1 MNENELLRI
10 RLRKRLE
17 EEERK
22 SRYEAYRTMNEE
34 TMAEFKLS
42 SDVTLYSVE
51 DVMEMTGW
59 SQRTVL
65 RLFHNPAFPAT
76 NYGKKMLV
84 ENHALIR
91 FFSVRRDKELDP
103 YWTKESEWD

>member
-76 NYGKKMLV
+76 NYGK
-84 ENHALIR
+84 R
-91 FFSVRRDKELDP
+91 F
-103 YWTKESEWD
+103 